1 MPCQTA
7 LLWLHVSPPVP
18 LTTAQLHPVRCGLH
32 SAFLG
37 FVTGFKLFFVPD
49 VPRVRA
55 SNAALDGRKSRT
67 GRRSSGIRH
76 RSLRAIHTTHC
87 HSRSIALNTLRG
99 SANTISYIFGPAS
112 PI

>member
-1 MPCQTA
+1 MTFRWCIA
-7 LLWLHVSPPVP
+7 LGR
-18 LTTAQLHPVRCGLH
+18 AQASGMAHDELR
-32 SAFLG
+32 AFR
-37 FVTGFKLFFVPD
+37 VFKPFFALD

-112 PI
+112 PIRSVTMRASASKRQ